1 MTSLLPYQ
9 RTALAQYSSGIAKGH
24 LSLIATGRSTGKSMM
39 AASSI
44 LIQWRD
50 IYLSVENTS
59 KRKFPVNAGRSKPWD
74 SPYGQ
79 GDPAAAR
86 ETKVDL
92 DSFPKDRTVYLK
104 PANLRDDFV
113 SVEET
118 IFPWLKEN
126 NIRLQGHYQTCK
138 NGQVMVDTFFFK
150 RKKDAMFFK
159 LVWG

>member
-1 MTSLLPYQ
+1 MTSS
-9 RTALAQYSSGIAKGH
+9 RTYPQPGLAQYSSGIAKGH

-39 AASSI
+39 GVYSA

-50 IYLSVENTS
+50 FYLSEEKIT
-59 KRKFPVNAGRSKPWD
+59 KRKFSVNAGRSKPWD

-92 DSFPKDRTVYLK
+92 DSFPADRTVYLK

-113 SVEET
+113 SIEET
-118 IFPWLKEN
+118 IFPWIKEH